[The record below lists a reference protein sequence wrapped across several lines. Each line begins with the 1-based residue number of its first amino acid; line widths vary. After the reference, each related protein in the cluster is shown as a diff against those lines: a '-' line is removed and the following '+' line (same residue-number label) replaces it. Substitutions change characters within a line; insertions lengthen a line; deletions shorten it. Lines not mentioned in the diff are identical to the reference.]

1 MVYVHASQER
11 IYGTIPLDYMNN
23 YDVIIIGSGPAGF
36 TAAIYT
42 QRFGLSTI
50 IVAGRTW
57 GGQLQL
63 TTDVENFPGL
73 GKIMGPELM
82 GKMRSHVEG
91 LGVKI
96 IDEAATELL
105 PAHADSGNHK
115 DSRNQTVHVVT
126 TENQT
131 LEGKAVIVAT
141 GADTKWL
148 GVPKEGK
155 RRGRGVSSCAPC
167 DAFFFKGKA
176 VAVVGGGDSAMEET
190 HVIAKVASDVVV
202 IHRRDEFRAQKAM
215 IDKVTVLSNV
225 RVLYN
230 TQVID
235 VVGDTALTGVLLDT
249 PTISPKQGVATLDEL
264 VAKFGGIKKTNSQWE
279 LPRQGVFVAIG
290 LVPNTQ
296 IFQGLDV
303 DGHGYVKRVEE
314 KDENGAI
321 TYFTKTNIS
330 GVFTAGDVHD
340 ARYKQAITAA
350 GFGCMAALDV
360 QKWLSEQA

>member
-1 MVYVHASQER
+1 M
-11 IYGTIPLDYMNN
+11 
-23 YDVIIIGSGPAGF
+23 YDVIILGSGPAGL

-63 TTDVENFPGL
+63 TTEVENFPGF

-82 GKMRSHVEG
+82 GKMRAHVEG

-96 IDEAATELL
+96 LDKAATKLTRGGRELKFATTEL
-105 PAHADSGNHK
+105 F
-115 DSRNQTVHVVT
+115 VVT
-126 TENQT
+126 AEDET

-148 GVPKEGK
+148 GVPNEGK
-155 RRGRGVSSCAPC
+155 FRGRGVSSCAPC
-167 DAFFFKGKA
+167 DAFFFKGKP

-190 HVIAKVASDVVV
+190 YVIAKVASDVVL

-215 IDKVTVLSNV
+215 IDKVTALPNV

-235 VVGDTALTGVLLDT
+235 VVGDTALTGILLDT
-249 PTISPKQGVATLDEL
+249 PTISPKQGVASFDEL
-264 VAKFGGIKKTNSQWE
+264 VAKFGGTKKTGTQWE
-279 LPRQGVFVAIG
+279 LPRSGLFVAIG

-303 DGHGYVKRVEE
+303 DSHGYVKRYEE
-314 KDENGAI
+314 KDENGVL
-321 TYFTKTNIS
+321 TYFTKTNIP
-330 GVFTAGDVHD
+330 GIFTGGDVHD
-340 ARYKQAITAA
+340 SRYKQAITAA

-360 QKWLSEQA
+360 QRWLSE